1 MGGQHRNVED
11 QRPGWWALAGVGFG
25 ILALTSVFLIWF
37 PWWGALLLATNAI
50 VIATLALMLDYFVGW
65 GRIWKE
71 LTGR

>member
-11 QRPGWWALAGVGFG
+11 QRPGWWTLAGVVFG
-25 ILALTSVFLIWF
+25 VLCLSTVFLIWF
-37 PWWGALLLATNAI
+37 PWWAALLLAFNAT
-50 VIATLALMLDYFVGW
+50 VIATLALLLDFFVGW